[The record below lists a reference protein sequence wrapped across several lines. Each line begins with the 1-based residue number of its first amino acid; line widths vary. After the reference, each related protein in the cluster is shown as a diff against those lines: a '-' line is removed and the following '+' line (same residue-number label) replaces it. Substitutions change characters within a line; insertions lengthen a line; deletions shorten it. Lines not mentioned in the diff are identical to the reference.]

1 MNEKEVLNDLG
12 FPAET
17 RVLRTFP
24 YNKIEPL
31 LTTKQKRLFNDTV
44 VSRSIRILASINS
57 INSNI
62 PKYED
67 EDVRYEEIHFFT
79 IQVKRHRY
87 NTQFYKIFQKLMPY
101 PLIILFYDEDGKEI
115 MMADTIKVDNGS
127 LSVYKLYKSNRELSC
142 EKYLRALHFSKQE
155 TIHLYGFYTSLIQS
169 LVNAELKERYHTES
183 DDVLRENRLE
193 KIKEI
198 EKEIDGLVNKA
209 KKESQLNK
217 RIELQ
222 LQVNQ
227 LKETKEKLI
236 KGE

>member
-1 MNEKEVLNDLG
+1 MNEKEVLNELG

-31 LTTKQKRLFNDTV
+31 LTAKQKKLFNDVV

-57 INSNI
+57 VNSNI

-101 PLIILFYDEDGKEI
+101 PLIILFYDMDEKEI
-115 MMADTIKVDNGS
+115 MMADTVKVDNGS
-127 LSVYKLYKSNRELSC
+127 LSVNKVYNSNRELSF
-142 EKYLRALHFSKQE
+142 EKYLRALCFSKQE
-155 TIHLYGFYTSLIQS
+155 TIHLYGFYISLIQS
-169 LVNAELKERYHTES
+169 LVNVELKERYHTES
-183 DDVLRENRLE
+183 DDVLKENRLE
-193 KIKEI
+193 RIKEI
-198 EKEIDGLVNKA
+198 EKEIDSLVTKA

-222 LQVNQ
+222 LQVSR
-227 LKETKEKLI
+227 LKETKDKLI

>member
-17 RVLRTFP
+17 RVMRTFP

-31 LTTKQKRLFNDTV
+31 LTTKQKKLFSDTV
-44 VSRSIRILASINS
+44 VSRGIHILASINS

-79 IQVKRHRY
+79 IQVKRHLY

-101 PLIILFYDEDGKEI
+101 PLIILFYDEDEKEI
-115 MMADTIKVDNGS
+115 MMADTVKIDSGN
-127 LSVYKLYKSNRELSC
+127 LSVNNIYKSNSKLSFD
-142 EKYLRALHFSKQE
+142 KYLRALRFSKQE

-169 LVNAELKERYHTES
+169 LVNVELKVRYHTES
-183 DDVLRENRLE
+183 DDVLKENRLE
-193 KIKEI
+193 RIKEI
-198 EKEIDGLVNKA
+198 EKEIDSLVTKA

-222 LQVNQ
+222 LQANR